1 MTDPR
6 IWIDRPQQRETAP
19 IKSCLRM
26 LRLACA
32 ISEPTKAQDAPKKL
46 HPLDDP
52 KTPQWQKDLWI
63 AAQPKGRK

>member
-1 MTDPR
+1 MNSVWFVPSQ
-6 IWIDRPQQRETAP
+6 PQP
-19 IKSCLRM
+19 
-26 LRLACA
+26 
-32 ISEPTKAQDAPKKL
+32 EPKPKKL